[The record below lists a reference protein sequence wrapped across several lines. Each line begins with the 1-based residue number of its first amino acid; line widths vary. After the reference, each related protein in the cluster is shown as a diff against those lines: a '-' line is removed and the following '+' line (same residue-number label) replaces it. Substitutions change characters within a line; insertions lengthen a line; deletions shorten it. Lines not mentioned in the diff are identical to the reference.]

1 MSEERPYPDHL
12 TIKNALAENGEAET
26 ASPDEDAGG
35 DAEGGA
41 EGGGEPTLVEQ
52 IIEELR
58 SIYDPEIPVP
68 ILDLGL
74 IYEIDIDE
82 EKAVHVT
89 MTLTAPNCPAAET
102 LPREVEQKIR
112 ALPDVTDA
120 EVEIVFEP
128 PFTPEMMTDEARM
141 QLGMM

>member
-1 MSEERPYPDHL
+1 MSEDRPYPDHL
-12 TIKNALAENGEAET
+12 TITNALAENGEAET
-26 ASPDEDAGG
+26 ASRDEGANGSAEGDTEGGEDA
-35 DAEGGA
+35 
-41 EGGGEPTLVEQ
+41 PLVEQ

-74 IYEIDIDE
+74 IYEIEIDE
-82 EKAVHVT
+82 ERAVHIT

-102 LPREVEQKIR
+102 LPRQVEQKIR

>member
-12 TIKNALAENGEAET
+12 TITNALDENGETESRAG
-26 ASPDEDAGG
+26 ED
-35 DAEGGA
+35 DAD
-41 EGGGEPTLVEQ
+41 GEDPSLVEQ
-52 IIEELR
+52 IVEELR

-74 IYEIDIDE
+74 IYEIEITE

-102 LPREVEQKIR
+102 LPKEVEQKIR

-120 EVEIVFEP
+120 DVEIVFEP

>member
-12 TIKNALAENGEAET
+12 TITNALAENGDAET
-26 ASPDEDAGG
+26 ASPDEDG
-35 DAEGGA
+35 DGGA
-41 EGGGEPTLVEQ
+41 EGGEDAPLIEQ

-74 IYEIDIDE
+74 IYEIEIDE
-82 EKAVHVT
+82 EKAVHIT

-102 LPREVEQKIR
+102 LPRQVEQKIR